1 MSAGMTGV
9 ATAAVAL
16 WVMAFGAAAD
26 DSDYVKNSALAAQ
39 LGTGQGPVVID
50 VRTPDEYARGHV
62 PGALLMPIQTFP
74 TEMKRLSVDKSHP
87 IVVYCELGPRAGLA
101 KAALRLAGYT
111 QVLYLEGHMRAWR
124 ESGLTIQK

>member
-1 MSAGMTGV
+1 MRASVNAALV
-9 ATAAVAL
+9 AAMLLAAFTAL
-16 WVMAFGAAAD
+16 AAD
-26 DSDYVKNSALAAQ
+26 SNYVKNATLAAR
-39 LGTGQGPVVID
+39 LDAGQGPVVID

-74 TEMKRLSVDKSHP
+74 TEMQRLAVDKSHP

-111 QVLYLEGHMRAWR
+111 EVFYLEGHMRAWR